1 MLSTAILAGYL
12 YTSAQLYAEGTS
24 NIREAFTM
32 APLALGIWRVFDGTK
47 SGGLIALAMLVG
59 APVIE
64 FGIIQE
70 LGWWHYPA
78 ADKLFGL
85 VGLPSWYGHGGVVPW
100 VPWCYFAYTPATA
113 NLARWYWK
121 QLSDKPN
128 QLPLS

>member
-1 MLSTAILAGYL
+1 MFGVWHAF
-12 YTSAQLYAEGTS
+12 
-24 NIREAFTM
+24 EAYCCCS
-32 APLALGIWRVFDGTK
+32 GTK

-70 LGWWHYPA
+70 LGWWHYPS

-100 VPWCYFAYTPATA
+100 YTVPPSPARPHLTCKCNA
-113 NLARWYWK
+113 ESMRCRCHFKPCSPAGEEAVDLTSFMK
-121 QLSDKPN
+121 MEHCLS
-128 QLPLS
+128 LH

>member
-1 MLSTAILAGYL
+1 MCGQSLHHV
-12 YTSAQLYAEGTS
+12 QWPPH
-24 NIREAFTM
+24 REIWTYYQCTGRVHGK
-32 APLALGIWRVFDGTK
+32 ALQDLTVQKAMPGAWHVTQACCHCSGTK

-70 LGWWHYPA
+70 LGWWHYPQ

-100 VPWCYFAYTPATA
+100 YTAPPSPARPHLLVTSV
-113 NLARWYWK
+113 YV
-121 QLSDKPN
+121 QM
-128 QLPLS
+128 